1 MTSYHICNNFT
12 LMNRLSNLA
21 AQLAKTNVASE
32 ADDVVI
38 CSAVRT
44 PITKAKK
51 GYLKDTSP
59 EVMLSVA
66 LKGAVD
72 RAKLD
77 PKLLQDIAIGNNLQP
92 GAG

>member
-1 MTSYHICNNFT
+1 
-12 LMNRLSNLA
+12 MNRLTNLS
-21 AQLAKTNVASE
+21 AQLTKTNVTSE

-66 LKGAVD
+66 LKGALD

>member
-1 MTSYHICNNFT
+1 MKRLENLTSQLT
-12 LMNRLSNLA
+12 SSPTSNRSP
-21 AQLAKTNVASE
+21 
-32 ADDVVI
+32 DDVVI

-51 GYLKDTSP
+51 GLLKDTSP
-59 EVMLSVA
+59 EVMISFA
-66 LKGAVD
+66 LRGAVE

-77 PKLLQDIAIGNNLQP
+77 PKLVEDIAIGNNLQP

>member
-1 MTSYHICNNFT
+1 
-12 LMNRLSNLA
+12 MNRLNNLA
-21 AQLAKTNVASE
+21 CQLNSSYISGKQP
-32 ADDVVI
+32 DDVVI

-51 GYLKDTSP
+51 GHLKDTSP
-59 EVMLSVA
+59 EVMIAFA
-66 LKGAVD
+66 LKGAVE

-77 PKLLQDIAIGNNLQP
+77 PKLVQDIAIGNNLQP